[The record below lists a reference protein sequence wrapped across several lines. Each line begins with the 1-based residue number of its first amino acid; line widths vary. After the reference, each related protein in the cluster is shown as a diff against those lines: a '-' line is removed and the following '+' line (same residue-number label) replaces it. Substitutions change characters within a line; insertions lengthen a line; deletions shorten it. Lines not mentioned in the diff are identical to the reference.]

1 MRVFKFGGASVR
13 DAESVKN
20 AVQIARKEGSG
31 PLLIVVSAMGKT
43 TNAMERVLF
52 EVLKNRKNARAI
64 FKQILDDHLEIINA
78 LFDSEAQIHNEIES
92 LSEQVYEIIDNGN
105 TAKPDYLYDQLVP
118 YGELLSTKIFSE
130 YLRSQK
136 IDNQWFD
143 AREIIKTDYQYK
155 SANVDWKRT
164 KIQVANTIAQ
174 FLNNSASP
182 VAVTQGFIAGADA
195 LNPTTLGREGSDYSA
210 SIFAYALK
218 ALSVTIWKDVPGVL
232 NADPKNF
239 KETTLLDHIS
249 YKEAIELAYYGAS
262 VIHPKTIQPLQN
274 KKIPLYVR
282 SFKNFSEPGTL
293 IDSSSSNDDTVPS
306 FIIRKDQRLVSIS
319 TRDFSF
325 IVEDHLSDIFEEFAR
340 FRVKINMMQNSAIN
354 FSVSVDENSFQLNE
368 LIEELSKRYQ
378 ILYNQGL
385 ELLTIRHF
393 NDEIFKKLTSNRK
406 ILLEQKTRSTLRVL
420 MK

>member
-13 DAESVKN
+13 DAESVRNAIQIIKN
-20 AVQIARKEGSG
+20 EGKG

-43 TNAMERVLF
+43 TNAMERVLI
-52 EVLKNRKNARAI
+52 EVLKNRENARAI
-64 FKQILDDHLEIINA
+64 LKQVIDDHLEIVNE
-78 LFDSEAQIHNEIES
+78 LFEAESHIYNEIDM
-92 LSEQVYEIIDNGN
+92 LSEQANEIIDTGN
-105 TAKPDYLYDQLVP
+105 TGKPDYLYDQLVP
-118 YGELLSTKIFSE
+118 FGELLSTKIFSE
-130 YLRSQK
+130 FLK
-136 IDNQWFD
+136 HEGVNNQWFD
-143 AREIIKTDYQYK
+143 ARDIIKTDYQYK

-164 KIQVANTIAQ
+164 EIQVENTIAQ
-174 FLNNSASP
+174 FLKNSASP
-182 VAVTQGFIAGADA
+182 FAVTQGFIAGADA

-210 SIFAYALK
+210 SIFAFALHAK
-218 ALSVTIWKDVPGVL
+218 NVTIWKDVPGVL
-232 NADPKNF
+232 NADPKHF

-249 YKEAIELAYYGAS
+249 YREAIELAYYGAS

-282 SFKNFSEPGTL
+282 AFKNFSEPGTL
-293 IDSSSSNDDTVPS
+293 IDSSSNNDETVPS

-368 LIEELSKRYQ
+368 LIDELSKRYQ

-393 NDEIFKKLTSNRK
+393 NDEIFKKLTSDRK
-406 ILLEQKTRSTLRVL
+406 ILLEQKTRNTLRVL
-420 MK
+420 MR